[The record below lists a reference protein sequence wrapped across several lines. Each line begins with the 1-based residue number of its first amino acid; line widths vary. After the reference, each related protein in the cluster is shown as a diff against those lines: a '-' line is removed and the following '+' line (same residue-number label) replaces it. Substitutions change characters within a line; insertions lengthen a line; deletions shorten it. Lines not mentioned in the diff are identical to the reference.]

1 MKLATAVISLVTIIG
16 ANGTSTASTK
26 SSKSKASCIE
36 SKSGKSSKSG
46 KASGL
51 LSVCEPCSVGSGYF
65 NSTLC
70 GTDAGFCEISINVTQ
85 NAIDACD
92 ANNCAPDCFYLEPIC
107 ELCSFGP
114 LVGVDC
120 PQPGS
125 NLTACEF
132 SFSADAEPTC
142 VISDCVPTDDVEP
155 VCGPCSTAPE
165 PYGCPDV
172 DGFCQADF
180 DVDTIVCVQCN
191 ETACPDFTVDQCIPP
206 EDETDA
212 RRLEMGD
219 KGLRF
224 NNDNVFQW

>member
-1 MKLATAVISLVTIIG
+1 MKLATAIISLVTIIG

-26 SSKSKASCIE
+26 SSKSKSCIE

-46 KASGL
+46 TASGL

-85 NAIDACD
+85 NALDACD
-92 ANNCAPDCFYLEPIC
+92 ANNCAPDCDYLEPQC
-107 ELCSFGP
+107 KLCSLGP

-142 VISDCVPTDDVEP
+142 VISECFPDVVER
-155 VCGPCSTAPE
+155 VSCGPCSTAPE
-165 PYGCPDV
+165 PFGCPDV
-172 DGFCQADF
+172 DGFCQAEF
-180 DVDTIVCVQCN
+180 SFDTIVCAPCG
-191 ETACPDFTVDQCIPP
+191 ETACPDQCAPP
-206 EDETDA
+206 EDGTDA
-212 RRLEMGD
+212 RRLEMGN
-219 KGLRF
+219 KGLSF

>member
-51 LSVCEPCSVGSGYF
+51 LSVCSACSFGSGIIY
-65 NSTLC
+65 NTTLC
-70 GTDAGFCEISINVTQ
+70 GTDAGFCEFSINVTQ
-85 NAIDACD
+85 IAVDACD
-92 ANNCAPDCFYLEPIC
+92 ANNCVPACDLLEPIC
-107 ELCSFGP
+107 ELCVAGP
-114 LVGVDC
+114 IYGVDC
-120 PQPGS
+120 PQGPD
-125 NLTACEF
+125 ACEI

-142 VISDCVPTDDVEP
+142 VISDCVPPDDVELG
-155 VCGPCSTAPE
+155 CGVCSTAPE
-165 PYGCPDV
+165 SYGCPDDDV
-172 DGFCQADF
+172 NYCQADF

-191 ETACPDFTVDQCIPP
+191 ETACPDYTFDQCGDP
-206 EDETDA
+206 DETDA

-219 KGLRF
+219 KEWSF
-224 NNDNVFQW
+224 NNVFQW